1 MWRWWIQL
9 EEYSHSR
16 IDHQR
21 GLNKTETA
29 TGSSPRT
36 TKICTKKSNFKGS
49 TTPPE
54 EQLGILVLSK
64 ISDDE
69 RKKISDALKS
79 MSNCSLCIWHQSKVG
94 LHLHYWEWSWRR
106 LHPPLLHLLKQFYW
120 RFFAW
125 FAFLQS
131 SKQTFDHWKKKSK
144 ARKICLW
151 QISDV
156 HQNSS
161 ILPFSLHFW
170 EISKFSNLIL
180 NILWL
185 VLSLRYVN
193 DAWLKVYQVATYI
206 KKKKEKQSL
215 FCILEEDL
223 KKEFL
228 FCIKPFDL
236 LGKLHI
242 FYPRCCNQSCKATSK
257 FCLHSFQFFVYF
269 NCI

>member
-1 MWRWWIQL
+1 MHWSPCQIVLCAYGISLKWVCIYIIENEA
-9 EEYSHSR
+9 EEDS
-16 IDHQR
+16 I
-21 GLNKTETA
+21 
-29 TGSSPRT
+29 
-36 TKICTKKSNFKGS
+36 
-49 TTPPE
+49 
-54 EQLGILVLSK
+54 
-64 ISDDE
+64 
-69 RKKISDALKS
+69 
-79 MSNCSLCIWHQSKVG
+79 
-94 LHLHYWEWSWRR
+94 
-106 LHPPLLHLLKQFYW
+106 PLFFLKQFYW

-170 EISKFSNLIL
+170 EISKFSNLIM

-215 FCILEEDL
+215 FCILRRRP
-223 KKEFL
+223 KEGVP
-228 FCIKPFDL
+228 I
-236 LGKLHI
+236 LH
-242 FYPRCCNQSCKATSK
+242 KTVW
-257 FCLHSFQFFVYF
+257 SFG
-269 NCI
+269 